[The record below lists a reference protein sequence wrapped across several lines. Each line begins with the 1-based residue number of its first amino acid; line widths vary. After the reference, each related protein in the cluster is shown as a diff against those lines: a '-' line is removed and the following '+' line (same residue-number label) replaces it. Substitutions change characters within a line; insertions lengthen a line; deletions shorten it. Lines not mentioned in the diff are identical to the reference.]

1 MVFASRDKYVTGRL
15 GGLYGEKHW
24 PRSWKCCL
32 MPQWI
37 EINLGWLIVWKC
49 EKGERLLFTANSF
62 TKYDRSTRWI
72 PAAVAVR
79 MRKFHPLQEPIG
91 STKFNFFS
99 ARERNSANPVIWLVP
114 GAGGIFSYGPPQQ
127 AESFV
132 LIYFRERQSFTLFT
146 LRRRLPPFSLIRD
159 FGKQNTRG
167 NVSKISVSLACYWQI
182 ESKSTNCSH

>member
-1 MVFASRDKYVTGRL
+1 
-15 GGLYGEKHW
+15 
-24 PRSWKCCL
+24 

-49 EKGERLLFTANSF
+49 KKGERLLFT
-62 TKYDRSTRWI
+62 
-72 PAAVAVR
+72 AVAVR

-127 AESFV
+127 AESFL
-132 LIYFRERQSFTLFT
+132 LICFRERQSFTLHFGDDYHRFRWYAT
-146 LRRRLPPFSLIRD
+146 LENKTPVETFPKFPSVLLVIDRSNRNLPIAA
-159 FGKQNTRG
+159 T
-167 NVSKISVSLACYWQI
+167 SV
-182 ESKSTNCSH
+182 TF